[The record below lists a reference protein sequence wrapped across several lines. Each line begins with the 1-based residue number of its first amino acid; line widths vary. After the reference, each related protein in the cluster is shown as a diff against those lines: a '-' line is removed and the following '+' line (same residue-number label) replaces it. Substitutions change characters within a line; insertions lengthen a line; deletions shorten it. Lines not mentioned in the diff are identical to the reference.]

1 MFLQTLMKPNSI
13 CGNSTFLIDVDANGK
28 KQKKNIGCNNIRQ
41 NGSRFCVDCSYNYNK
56 QKHDKN

>member
-1 MFLQTLMKPNSI
+1 MKPNSI